1 MEKEIK
7 AIIELMDQAEDFR
20 PIVKKAIEILKSYSP
35 ELNELFD
42 MAIDGIVKKKA
53 RMFHKLLNEGF
64 DREDIETFLQM
75 RVEFLIK
82 KAIASHLKLS
92 A

>member
-20 PIVKKAIEILKSYSP
+20 PIVKKAIEILKSYGP

-42 MAIDGIVKKKA
+42 MAIDGMVNKKA
-53 RMFHKLLNEGF
+53 RMFRLFLNEGF
-64 DREDIETFLQM
+64 NREEALALTINIFGVLQKASSSYQHN
-75 RVEFLIK
+75 K
-82 KAIASHLKLS
+82 K
-92 A
+92 